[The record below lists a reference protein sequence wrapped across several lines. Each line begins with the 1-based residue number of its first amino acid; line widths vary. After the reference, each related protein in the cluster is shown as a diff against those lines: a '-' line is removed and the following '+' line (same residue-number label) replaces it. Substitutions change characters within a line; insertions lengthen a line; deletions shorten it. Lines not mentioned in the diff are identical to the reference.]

1 MPAGRSASS
10 GVMGARLGSAR
21 LCWGSLA
28 CAIVAIYRGSHYRLW
43 LGEAV
48 TSGFEMRVGDAERE
62 AAAAEVREHFASGR
76 LTQDELNQRLDQTFA
91 AKTRGDLNA
100 VFTDLP
106 HATWRDG
113 RRGAP
118 STAGDPYG
126 GRTPLGP
133 PGQQWNDWGTG
144 DNGRSDDGAN
154 GPFGG
159 GPGSRALQLVG
170 VGFTSFMLFAAF
182 LLFGIVGIFGI
193 GSGRPFA
200 VVLLFAAFAM
210 LRRLLFLIFGRR
222 RGAGRGPR
230 RRRR

>member
-1 MPAGRSASS
+1 
-10 GVMGARLGSAR
+10 
-21 LCWGSLA
+21 
-28 CAIVAIYRGSHYRLW
+28 
-43 LGEAV
+43 
-48 TSGFEMRVGDAERE
+48 MRVGDAERE

-106 HATWRDG
+106 SATWRD
-113 RRGAP
+113 A
-118 STAGDPYG
+118 TAGGARATAGSVYG
-126 GRTPLGP
+126 GRTPLGR
-133 PGQQWNDWGTG
+133 PGQQWSDWGAG
-144 DNGRSDDGAN
+144 DDGPSGDGAN

-159 GPGSRALQLVG
+159 GSGFRGARSAVG
-170 VGFTSFMLFAAF
+170 VGITSFMLFAAF

-222 RGAGRGPR
+222 RGGGRGPR

>member
-1 MPAGRSASS
+1 
-10 GVMGARLGSAR
+10 
-21 LCWGSLA
+21 
-28 CAIVAIYRGSHYRLW
+28 
-43 LGEAV
+43 
-48 TSGFEMRVGDAERE
+48 MRVGDAERE

-106 HATWRDG
+106 SAGWRDATADGG
-113 RRGAP
+113 RSTGA
-118 STAGDPYG
+118 GYG
-126 GRTPLGP
+126 GRIPLGR
-133 PGQQWNDWGTG
+133 PGQQWTDWGADG
-144 DNGRSDDGAN
+144 GRADDGAS

-159 GPGSRALQLVG
+159 GPGFHARRAASVG
-170 VGFTSFMLFAAF
+170 VTAFVLFAAF

-200 VVLLFAAFAM
+200 VVLLFAALAM

-222 RGAGRGPR
+222 RGGGRGPR
-230 RRRR
+230 RRRW

>member
-1 MPAGRSASS
+1 
-10 GVMGARLGSAR
+10 
-21 LCWGSLA
+21 
-28 CAIVAIYRGSHYRLW
+28 
-43 LGEAV
+43 
-48 TSGFEMRVGDAERE
+48 MRVGDAERE

-106 HATWRDG
+106 SAGWRDATSG
-113 RRGAP
+113 GAR
-118 STAGDPYG
+118 TAAGGGYG
-126 GRTPLGP
+126 GRTPIGR
-133 PGQQWNDWGTG
+133 PGQQWTDWGTG
-144 DNGRSDDGAN
+144 SDGHSDDGSFRN
-154 GPFGG
+154 G
-159 GPGSRALQLVG
+159 GPGFGARRAVG
-170 VGFTSFMLFAAF
+170 AGLTSFVLLAAV

-222 RGAGRGPR
+222 RGGGRGPR

>member
-1 MPAGRSASS
+1 
-10 GVMGARLGSAR
+10 
-21 LCWGSLA
+21 
-28 CAIVAIYRGSHYRLW
+28 
-43 LGEAV
+43 
-48 TSGFEMRVGDAERE
+48 
-62 AAAAEVREHFASGR
+62 VREHFASGR

-91 AKTRGDLNA
+91 AKTRGDLDA

-106 HATWRDG
+106 SATWRD
-113 RRGAP
+113 A
-118 STAGDPYG
+118 TAGGVRASAGGAYG
-126 GRTPLGP
+126 GRTALGRT
-133 PGQQWNDWGTG
+133 GQQWSDWGTG
-144 DNGRSDDGAN
+144 DDGRTGDDAN

-159 GPGSRALQLVG
+159 AGFRGARSAVG
-170 VGFTSFMLFAAF
+170 VGITSFMLFAAF

>member
-1 MPAGRSASS
+1 
-10 GVMGARLGSAR
+10 
-21 LCWGSLA
+21 
-28 CAIVAIYRGSHYRLW
+28 
-43 LGEAV
+43 
-48 TSGFEMRVGDAERE
+48 MRVGDAERE

-91 AKTRGDLNA
+91 AKTRGDLDA

-106 HATWRDG
+106 SANWRDAAAG
-113 RRGAP
+113 STTSTPSGAF
-118 STAGDPYG
+118 G
-126 GRTPLGP
+126 GRTAIGR
-133 PGQQWNDWGTG
+133 PGQQWSDWGTG
-144 DNGRSDDGAN
+144 DDGPSGDGAN

-159 GPGSRALQLVG
+159 GSGFRGARSAVG
-170 VGFTSFMLFAAF
+170 VGITSFMLLAAF

-222 RGAGRGPR
+222 RGGSRGPR

>member
-1 MPAGRSASS
+1 
-10 GVMGARLGSAR
+10 
-21 LCWGSLA
+21 
-28 CAIVAIYRGSHYRLW
+28 
-43 LGEAV
+43 
-48 TSGFEMRVGDAERE
+48 MRVGDAERE

-106 HATWRDG
+106 SAGWQDAAA
-113 RRGAP
+113 RR
-118 STAGDPYG
+118 TAGGAYG
-126 GRTPLGP
+126 GRAALGR
-133 PGQQWNDWGTG
+133 PGQQWSGWDAGND
-144 DNGRSDDGAN
+144 GRSGDGGD
-154 GPFGG
+154 GPFGNG
-159 GPGSRALQLVG
+159 GPGFRARRAAGVG
-170 VGFTSFMLFAAF
+170 VTSFMLLAAF

-200 VVLLFAAFAM
+200 VVLLFAALAM

-222 RGAGRGPR
+222 RGGGRGPR